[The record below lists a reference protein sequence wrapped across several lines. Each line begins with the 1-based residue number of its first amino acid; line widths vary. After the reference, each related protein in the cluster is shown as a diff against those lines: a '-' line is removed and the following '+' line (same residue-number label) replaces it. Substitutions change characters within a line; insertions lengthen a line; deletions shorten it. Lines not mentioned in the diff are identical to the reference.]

1 MDARMLQKRYDVV
14 LAEAQFLRGR
24 VRHLEFELGAF
35 RPAAYKADVR
45 IDLLNRTN
53 EKLVIENRQLVVHC
67 S

>member
-24 VRHLEFELGAF
+24 VRHLDLELGAF